1 MYTSVHN
8 RALGVMVGMLG
19 PEFHEDDDNQ
29 HLLESIW
36 KQQSDSLNPA
46 RGGALILMVDPNYPN
61 PSSRWRRKFA
71 EAREGL
77 RFAKFFFALV
87 TPAPH
92 LRGVLTA
99 INWMSPSTGR
109 FESSGFEHID
119 QAVQW
124 VESKLGQK
132 MPILPL
138 LLEEAR
144 AKAGLPYA
152 GNQARASGKG

>member
-8 RALGVMVGMLG
+8 RALGVMVGVLG

-29 HLLESIW
+29 RLLDSIW
-36 KQQSDSLNPA
+36 KQQNEALNPG
-46 RGGALILMVDPNYPN
+46 RGGALILIVDPDYPN

-71 EAREGL
+71 EAREDL
-77 RFAKFFFALV
+77 RFSKFFFALV

-99 INWMSPSTGR
+99 INWMSPNSGR
-109 FESSGFEHID
+109 FESSGFGSID

-124 VESKLGQK
+124 VENKLGQK

-138 LLEEAR
+138 LMEEAH
-144 AKAGLPYA
+144 AKAGLPFSMA
-152 GNQARASGKG
+152 QARPSKNQ